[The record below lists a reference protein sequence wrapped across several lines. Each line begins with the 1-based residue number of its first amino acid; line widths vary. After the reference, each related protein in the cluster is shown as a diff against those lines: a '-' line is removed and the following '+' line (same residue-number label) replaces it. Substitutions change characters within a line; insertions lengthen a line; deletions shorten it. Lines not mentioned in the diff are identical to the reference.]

1 LVSLVADGSL
11 KPQLVED
18 SWRALARIGPQLR
31 DRQIR
36 GKAVF
41 HID

>member
-1 LVSLVADGSL
+1 L
-11 KPQLVED
+11 KPQLVEH
-18 SWRALARIGPQLR
+18 SWRALARIGPKLR